1 MKKILALLLALSMV
15 LSLAACT
22 SSESGT
28 TAAGTEA
35 AGTTAAQE
43 TDAQSGSGQDGTYT
57 ASAQGYGGEV
67 TVEMTFEGGAITAV
81 TITGDS
87 ETATIGQA
95 AIPTLE
101 EEILSA
107 QSAEIDGV
115 SGATATSK
123 AVMTAAQ
130 SCIDQ
135 YNGVAQ
141 TAQAELADGTYTAA
155 AWSFATNRQLNVTVE
170 VADNK
175 MTSIEVGDN
184 GDTEIILNTAIEYMI
199 PQMLEYQSVSVD
211 SITGATT
218 SSNAIKQATE
228 DCLVQAIEAAG
239 GDPASVSAFY
249 VTPEKSTAQETLDT
263 DVLVVGMGGA
273 GITTATRIVESLN
286 EAYGGNTEDIHVL
299 SIDKAAKYGGTSVT
313 TTSPMSIN
321 PSYFV
326 EQNNGEDYV
335 DADVLKAAWMEY
347 TEGDAKEWAID
358 YMMDYSGE
366 AVDWLIG
373 KGFVFG
379 EPAQGLSDPYKV
391 CVNYGAQFAVS
402 KSVVQTYF
410 DAIMDTYEELGG
422 EYMLQVEA
430 TDLIVEDGVITGVH
444 ATGADGTSYT
454 INADKV
460 VLATGGFAGNGEME
474 DEYLSDEYYNLS
486 GGGRYNLFGM
496 SQNDGKMIQSAIDNG
511 AATYNIGMPPVS
523 HIGGAYKIM
532 HEFPVIE
539 LEDAIDIWT
548 GLPAT
553 QSLNDIPMM
562 MAVAPDSLAV
572 NRQGVRFTDETTLS
586 GYGNWQAG
594 AYYYTIWSSEQIAN
608 IAENG
613 LQFDTIGIFVN
624 QGGWPANTPISE
636 IYDILEAGIEMDYI
650 YKADTLEELAEQ
662 IGVDPATLTETV
674 SNYNEYCETK
684 ENPAD
689 GIEKAPVIYDLSG
702 NPLEGDYDVYQKVE
716 GDGPYYAVKG
726 SPWIYSTTG
735 ALDVNEQFQVLNT
748 EGEPM
753 EGLYAVG
760 TDCLGILFTE
770 KKAYVTYGGA
780 DQGWAFTSGY
790 LAGGVIADSILN
802 GSDAE

>member
-1 MKKILALLLALSMV
+1 MRKILALLLALSMV
-15 LSLAACT
+15 LSLAACASSDSGA
-22 SSESGT
+22 SSES
-28 TAAGTEA
+28 
-35 AGTTAAQE
+35 
-43 TDAQSGSGQDGTYT
+43 GTYT

-67 TVEMTFEGGAITAV
+67 TVEMTFEGDKVTEV
-81 TITGDS
+81 TITGDN
-87 ETATIGQA
+87 ETANVGQA
-95 AIPTLE
+95 AIPTLQE
-101 EEILSA
+101 QILAA

-115 SGATATSK
+115 SGATVTST
-123 AVMTAAQ
+123 AVKNAAQ
-130 SCIDQ
+130 NCINQ
-135 YNGVAQ
+135 HNGAEQ
-141 TAQAELADGTYTAA
+141 TATAELADGTYTAA

-170 VADNK
+170 IADNK

-184 GDTEIILNTAIEYMI
+184 GDTEIILNTAIENLI

-211 SITGATT
+211 SIAGATT
-218 SSNAIKQATE
+218 SSNATKQATE
-228 DCLVQAIEAAG
+228 ACLVQAIEAAG
-239 GDPASVSAFY
+239 GDASSVSAFY
-249 VTPEKSTAQETLDT
+249 VVPEKSTAQETLDT
-263 DVLVVGMGGA
+263 DVLIVGMGGS
-273 GITTATRIVESLN
+273 GITTATRLVELIN
-286 EAYGGNTEDIHVL
+286 EAGKSEDVHVL
-299 SIDKAAKYGGTSVT
+299 CIDKAAKYGGTSVT

-335 DADVLKAAWMEY
+335 DADVLKADWMQY

-358 YMMDYSGE
+358 YMMDYSGD

-391 CVNYGAQFAVS
+391 CVNYGDQFAVS

-410 DAIMDTYEELGG
+410 DSIVDNYEELGG

-430 TDLIVEDGVITGVH
+430 TDLIVEDGVIVGVH

-539 LEDAIDIWT
+539 LEDAVDIWT

-553 QSLNDIPMM
+553 QSLNDVPMM
-562 MAVAPDSLAV
+562 MAVAPNSLAV
-572 NRQGVRFTDETTLS
+572 NRQGVRFADETTLS

-594 AYYYTIWSSEQIAN
+594 AYFYTIWSSEQIAD

-613 LQFDTIGIFVN
+613 LKFDTIGIFIN
-624 QGGWPANTPISE
+624 QGGWPANTPIPE
-636 IYDILEAGIEMDYI
+636 IYDILDAGIEMDYI

-662 IGVDPATLTETV
+662 IGVDPATLTQTV
-674 SNYNEYCETK
+674 SDYNEYCETK

-689 GIEKAPVIYDLSG
+689 GIEKSPVIYDLSG
-702 NPLEGDYDVYQKVE
+702 NPIEGEYNVYEKVE

-726 SPWIYSTTG
+726 SPWVYSTTG

-790 LAGGVIADSILN
+790 LAAEDIADSILN
-802 GSDAE
+802 AQ

>member
-1 MKKILALLLALSMV
+1 MKRVISLLLSLAMA
-15 LSLAACT
+15 LSLAAC
-22 SSESGT
+22 SSDSGT
-28 TAAGTEA
+28 TGDGTVSGETA
-35 AGTTAAQE
+35 DAGTTAAAAQE
-43 TDAQSGSGQDGTYT
+43 VYT
-57 ASAQGYGGEV
+57 ASAQGYGGSV
-67 TVEMTFEGGAITAV
+67 TVTLTFAEGKITDVA
-81 TITGDS
+81 ITGDK
-87 ETATIGQA
+87 ETETVGQA
-95 AIPTLE
+95 AIPTLQE
-101 EEILSA
+101 AVLAS

-115 SGATATSK
+115 SGATLTSK
-123 AVMTAAQ
+123 AVKTAVQ
-130 SCIDQ
+130 DCIDQ
-135 YNGVAQ
+135 YNGVD
-141 TAQAELADGTYTAA
+141 TDGQAELADGVYTAA

-170 VADNK
+170 IAGNQ

-184 GDTEIILNTAIEYMI
+184 GDTEIILNTAIEKLI
-199 PQMLEYQSVSVD
+199 PRMLEYQSVQVD
-211 SITGATT
+211 SITGATA

-239 GDPASVSAFY
+239 GDASQVKAFY
-249 VTPEKSTAQETLDT
+249 VTPEKSTAQETIET
-263 DVLVVGMGGA
+263 DVLVVGLGGS
-273 GITTATRIVESLN
+273 GITTATRLAEELN
-286 EAYGGNTEDIHVL
+286 EAYDGDASRIHVL
-299 SIDKAAKYGGTSVT
+299 GIDKAAKYGGTSVT

-326 EQNNGEDYV
+326 SRNNGEDYV
-335 DADVLKAAWMEY
+335 DASVLKAAWMEY

-358 YMMDYSGE
+358 YMMESSGD

-410 DAIMDTYEELGG
+410 DAIMEQYEALGG
-422 EYMLQVEA
+422 EYLLEIEA
-430 TDLIVEDGVITGVH
+430 TDLMMEDGKVTGVY

-454 INADKV
+454 IQADIV
-460 VLATGGFAGNGEME
+460 VMATGGFAGNGEME

-496 SQNDGKMIQSAIDNG
+496 SQNDGKLIQSAIDNG

-539 LEDAIDIWT
+539 LDTMDIWT
-548 GLPAT
+548 GLNAT

-562 MAVAPDSLAV
+562 LAVAPNALAV
-572 NRQGVRFTDETTLS
+572 NRQGVRFTDETALS
-586 GYGNWQAG
+586 TYGNWQAG
-594 AYYYTIWSSEQIAN
+594 AYYYTIWSNDQIAG
-608 IAENG
+608 IQENG

-624 QGGWPANTPISE
+624 QGGWPSHTPIPE
-636 IYDILEAGIEMDYI
+636 IYDILEKGIEMDYI
-650 YKADTLEELAEQ
+650 YKADTLEELAEL
-662 IGVDPATLTETV
+662 IGVDADTLTATV
-674 SNYNEYCETK
+674 ADYNEYCETR

-689 GIEKAPVIYDLSG
+689 GIAKSPVIYGLDG
-702 NPLEGDYDVYQKVE
+702 APIEGEYNVYEKVE

-726 SPWIYSTTG
+726 SPWVYSTTG
-735 ALDVNEQFQVLNT
+735 ALDVNESFQVLDT
-748 EGEPM
+748 QGEPID
-753 EGLYAVG
+753 GLYAVG

-790 LAGGVIADSILN
+790 LAGSQIADELLA
-802 GSDAE
+802 GSAAQ